1 MFIKLYKVLSKSAL
15 IAIFGLL
22 SVSKIQAQAYDDEG
36 YELSR
41 DSVWGFDF
49 DMSELDYNKVH
60 MDVLIKKLTRIK
72 HYNDSMMRVIKNKN
86 IKWRS
91 DSLVQLYDLLNGDIT
106 TSYNGY
112 SFFVGQYHSNLSDIN
127 AGLKLS
133 GFPTFPEMNFHLT
146 NFLNYTWKRKRFFN
160 EVFMVDGLG
169 RDISKGD
176 INVSYKFKSPFNYTF
191 GYAIIDSKRFQFFP
205 FASLGLQFSTITI
218 SNISEKIFDLYG
230 GMFDSI
236 IRTSINYSR
245 GVEYK
250 LKKIEFVLN
259 YGLEMN
265 YHLFYSKREK
275 GFILGVR
282 AARAL
287 PIIGTGWQF
296 EGERRAQFNKVQLNE
311 YYIDV
316 VARFYLRLNGKRG
329 TFDQKKNW
337 WD

>member
-1 MFIKLYKVLSKSAL
+1 MFTKLYKVLNKKIL
-15 IAIFGLL
+15 IASFGLL
-22 SVSKIQAQAYDDEG
+22 LVCKVQAQAYDDEG
-36 YELSR
+36 YELNR

-60 MDVLIKKLTRIK
+60 MDVLIKKLARIK

-91 DSLVQLYDLLNGDIT
+91 DSLVQLYDLLNGDIS

-112 SFFVGQYHSNLSDIN
+112 SFFVGQYHSNLGDIN
-127 AGLKLS
+127 SGLKLAA
-133 GFPTFPEMNFHLT
+133 FPTFPEMSFHLT

-169 RDISKGD
+169 KDISKGD
-176 INVSYKFKSPFNYTF
+176 INVSYKFKSPINYTF
-191 GYAIIDSKRFQFFP
+191 GYAILDSKRFQFFP
-205 FASLGLQFSTITI
+205 FASLGLQFSSITV
-218 SNISEKIFDLYG
+218 SNISEKIFELKA
-230 GMFDSI
+230 GMFDSVLI
-236 IRTSINYSR
+236 ASTVYTK

-250 LKKIEFVLN
+250 LKKQELILN

-265 YHLFYSKREK
+265 FHLFYSKREK
-275 GFILGVR
+275 GFILGIR
-282 AARAL
+282 AARAQPL
-287 PIIGTGWQF
+287 LSTGWQL
-296 EGERRAQFNKVQLNE
+296 GGVRYAQFNKVQLKD
-311 YYIDV
+311 YYVDV